1 MAQVIVYR
9 NLNRGGW
16 SVAQVR
22 GRVGVGRV
30 IDHRASITLANVRF
44 HVQPA
49 AQAKVAAGAART
61 VHAWA
66 IGELATPADPALR
79 SCEITY
85 NPRRSPHFTTRSGQ
99 PLAAGAVCAWVDFA
113 EDGRAYLVNL

>member
-16 SVAQVR
+16 SVATVR

-30 IDHRASITLANVRF
+30 IDHVASVTLANVRF

-66 IGELATPADPALR
+66 IGDIAECDGMRLEVL
-79 SCEITY
+79 Y
-85 NPRRSPHFTTRSGQ
+85 NPRRCGFFHLEDGSRVDS
-99 PLAAGAVCAWVDFA
+99 AARVAFA
-113 EDGRAYLVNL
+113 ADGRAYALL